1 VKLFVDR
8 ATSHSRAFQY
18 VAYLLLDMLIV
29 VGVFGLLVLAVH
41 LFGS

>member
-1 VKLFVDR
+1 MDR
-8 ATSHSRAFQY
+8 VTSASRAFQY

-29 VGVFGLLVLAVH
+29 VGIFGLLVLAFH